1 MYVGW
6 QDYGRLQTQLVIMN
20 IETWWLHWPWLAPLL
35 YAGAAA
41 LVLVMPQRPTR
52 CWRIARAATA
62 AALPMGALAALER
75 MLWADVPALPL
86 PSALMLSLLGVLG
99 WVVAR
104 FSATYLQGEPNQAG
118 YAARLLA
125 TLAAI
130 AVVVLADALP
140 LLVAG
145 WAAVSLSLHGLLT
158 FYPQRRAAQVAAHKK
173 FIASRAAE
181 LALLGGVLLVGGASG
196 QWTVSGLSTWLA
208 THPAPWTVQA
218 GAVLLVLG
226 VLLKSAQMPVHGW
239 LLQVMEAPTPVSA
252 LLHAGV
258 VNLGGFVLIGL
269 APLLAQSPAAQGL
282 LIAVGGGTALLAS
295 FTLLTRVSIKVRLAW
310 STCAQMGFMLLEIG
324 LGLYELALMHLIG
337 HSIYKAHAFLAAG
350 DTARQTTAAFLNAN
364 GLGSRAASG
373 WTPWLAAAGSMA
385 LVAASLHAV
394 QAIGAAPA
402 LPAGWALVLGLAWA
416 SLLAL
421 DARRHPRSLLR
432 AAATVVGLTLLYLLL
447 HGVFGLGVNAAP
459 PPWAGWAVAA
469 AMGLAYAAQTVL
481 ARRPSDAAWQ
491 FAYAGL
497 YLDEWFTRLSFRLWP
512 APPLHPA
519 GRPQGI
525 APFESAWTPASPTH
539 TPGADA

>member
-1 MYVGW
+1 
-6 QDYGRLQTQLVIMN
+6 MN
-20 IETWWLHWPWLAPLL
+20 IETWWLHWPWLAPFL

-41 LVLVMPQRPTR
+41 LALVMPQRPMR

-62 AALPMGALAALER
+62 AALPLGALAVLER
-75 MLWADVPALPL
+75 MLWAGMPVLPL
-86 PSALMLSLLGVLG
+86 PSALMLTLLGVLG
-99 WVVAR
+99 WVVTR
-104 FSATYLQGEPNQAG
+104 FSATYLQGEPNQTG

-130 AVVVLADALP
+130 AVVVLTDALP
-140 LLVAG
+140 LLIAG
-145 WAAVSLSLHGLLT
+145 WVAVGLALHGLLI

-196 QWTVSGLSTWLA
+196 QWTVSGLSAWLA
-208 THPAPWTVQA
+208 THPAPWAVQA

-350 DTARQTTAAFLNAN
+350 DTARQTTAAILNA
-364 GLGSRAASG
+364 GSPGSST
-373 WTPWLAAAGSMA
+373 WTPWLAAAGSTA

-394 QAIGAAPA
+394 GAIGALPT
-402 LPAGWALVLGLAWA
+402 LPAGWTLVLGLAWA
-416 SLLAL
+416 PLLAF

-432 AAATVVGLTLLYLLL
+432 AAVTVVGLTLLYLLL
-447 HGVFGLGVNAAP
+447 HGVFGRAIDTAP
-459 PPWAGWAVAA
+459 APWAGWALAA
-469 AMGLAYAAQTVL
+469 AMGAAYAAQAVL

-497 YLDEWFTRLSFRLWP
+497 YLDEWFTRLTFRLWP
-512 APPLHPA
+512 APQPRAAAHPQAGAPLSSTW
-519 GRPQGI
+519 I
-525 APFESAWTPASPTH
+525 PAST
-539 TPGADA
+539 TRKPGADA

>member
-1 MYVGW
+1 MALGETV
-6 QDYGRLQTQLVIMN
+6 TVIEPALSTMN
-20 IETWWLHWPWLAPLL
+20 IDTWLLHGPWLAPLL

-41 LVLVMPQRPTR
+41 LVLAVPERPAR
-52 CWRIARAATA
+52 FWRIARMATA
-62 AALPMGALAALER
+62 AALPLGPLAALVHG
-75 MLWADVPALPL
+75 LWPGVWGLPL
-86 PSALMLSLLGVLG
+86 PSALMLTLLGVLG
-99 WVVAR
+99 WVVTR

-140 LLVAG
+140 LLMAG
-145 WAAVSLSLHGLLT
+145 WVAVSLSLHGLLT

-173 FIASRAAE
+173 FLASRAAE

-196 QWTVSGLSTWLA
+196 QWTVSGLSAWLA
-208 THPAPWTVQA
+208 THPAPWAVQA

-350 DTARQTTAAFLNAN
+350 DTARQTTAAVLNA
-364 GLGSRAASG
+364 GAPAGRAGSAWA
-373 WTPWLAAAGSMA
+373 PWLAAGGSAA
-385 LVAASLHAV
+385 LVAASLHTLGATGAV
-394 QAIGAAPA
+394 PD
-402 LPAGWALVLGLAWA
+402 LPAGWTLVLGLAWA
-416 SLLAL
+416 PLLAF
-421 DARRHPRSLLR
+421 DARRCPLCLLR
-432 AAATVVGLTLLYLLL
+432 AAAAVVGLTLLYLLL
-447 HGVFGLGVNAAP
+447 HGAFGLAANAAP
-459 PPWAGWAVAA
+459 APWAGWALAA
-469 AMGLAYAAQTVL
+469 AMGLAYAAQAVL
-481 ARRPSDAAWQ
+481 AQRPSDAAWQ

-497 YLDEWFTRLSFRLWP
+497 YLDEWFTRLTFRLWP
-512 APPLHPA
+512 APQPRPA
-519 GRPQGI
+519 ARPQGI

>member
-1 MYVGW
+1 MALGETAAVVERTRY
-6 QDYGRLQTQLVIMN
+6 TMN
-20 IETWWLHWPWLAPLL
+20 IETWLLHGPWLAPLL

-41 LVLVMPQRPTR
+41 LVLAMPDRPAR
-52 CWRIARAATA
+52 FWRIARMTTA
-62 AALPMGALAALER
+62 AVLPLGPLAVLVRALWPGA
-75 MLWADVPALPL
+75 WALPL
-86 PSALMLSLLGVLG
+86 PTALMLTLLGMLG
-99 WVVAR
+99 WVVTR
-104 FSATYLQGEPNQAG
+104 FSATCLQGEPNQAG

-145 WAAVSLSLHGLLT
+145 WVAVSLSLHGLLT

-196 QWTVSGLSTWLA
+196 HWTVSGLSAWLA
-208 THPAPWTVQA
+208 THPAPWAVQA

-350 DTARQTTAAFLNAN
+350 DTARQTTAAVLNA
-364 GLGSRAASG
+364 GSPASRA
-373 WTPWLAAAGSMA
+373 WTPWLAAGGSTA
-385 LVAASLHAV
+385 LVAVTLHSLGAT
-394 QAIGAAPA
+394 GAAPA
-402 LPAGWALVLGLAWA
+402 LPAGWTLVLGLAWA
-416 SLLAL
+416 PLLAF
-421 DARRHPRSLLR
+421 DARSCPRCLLR
-432 AAATVVGLTLLYLLL
+432 AAAAVVGMTLLYLLL
-447 HGVFGLGVNAAP
+447 HGAFGLAANAAP
-459 PPWAGWAVAA
+459 APWAGWTLAA
-469 AMGLAYAAQTVL
+469 AMGLAYAAQAVL

-497 YLDEWFTRLSFRLWP
+497 YLDEWFTRLTFRLWP
-512 APPLHPA
+512 APQPRPA
-519 GRPQGI
+519 ACPQGS
-525 APFESAWTPASPTH
+525 APFESAWTPASPTQ